1 MALLSFEGVG
11 KRYRRWGREVVILDD
26 VRLEIDP
33 GDFVGVWGSRR
44 AGKSTLLRLAAG
56 IELADT
62 GVVRFDGRDLRRMS
76 SRECARLWRR
86 EIGFVSPERR
96 AGPAEQVVAH
106 VAMPL
111 ASDGWAPA
119 DAAAAARRMLDRVAA
134 AGCASAATYELSP
147 GEQTLVAL
155 ARALIRQPRLLLVDE
170 PAITQ
175 SPSERDRICEVLRSV
190 GRQPE
195 LTVIVAS
202 EDLSPLRSAGR
213 MMSIGEGRVLT
224 ADRPGTV
231 VPFPADSSRRA
242 GSSWP

>member
-11 KRYRRWGREVVILDD
+11 KRYRRWGRDVVVLDD
-26 VRLEIDP
+26 VRLDVDP

-62 GVVRFDGRDLRRMS
+62 GVVRFDGRDLSQVS
-76 SRECARLWRR
+76 SRERARLWRR
-86 EIGFVSPERR
+86 DIGFVSPERR
-96 AGPAEQVVAH
+96 PGPVEQVVAH

-111 ASDGWAPA
+111 VSDGWAP
-119 DAAAAARRMLDRVAA
+119 DEAAAAARRTLDRVDA
-134 AGCASAATYELSP
+134 AGCAHAATYELSP

-195 LTVIVAS
+195 LTAIVAS
-202 EDLSPLRSAGR
+202 EDLSPLRAAGR
-213 MMSIGEGRVLT
+213 MMSVGEGRVLL
-224 ADRPGTV
+224 ADQPGTV
-231 VPFPADSSRRA
+231 VPFPAGSSRSA

>member
-11 KRYRRWGREVVILDD
+11 KRYRRWGRDVVVLDD
-26 VRLEIDP
+26 VRLDVDP

-56 IELADT
+56 IELADA
-62 GVVRFDGRDLRRMS
+62 GVVRFDGRDLSQVS
-76 SRECARLWRR
+76 SRERARLWRR
-86 EIGFVSPERR
+86 DIGFVSPERR
-96 AGPAEQVVAH
+96 GPAEQVVPH

-111 ASDGWAPA
+111 VSDGWAP
-119 DAAAAARRMLDRVAA
+119 DEAAGAARRTLKRVDA
-134 AGCASAATYELSP
+134 AGCAHAATYELSP
-147 GEQTLVAL
+147 GDQTLVAL
-155 ARALIRQPRLLLVDE
+155 ARALVRQPRLLLVDE

-190 GRQPE
+190 GREPE
-195 LTVIVAS
+195 LTVVVAS
-202 EDLSPLRSAGR
+202 EDLSPLRAAGR
-213 MMSIGEGRVLT
+213 MMSIGEGRVLL

-231 VPFPADSSRRA
+231 VPFPAGSSRSA

>member
-11 KRYRRWGREVVILDD
+11 KRYRRWGREVVVLDD
-26 VRLEIDP
+26 ARLEIDS

-62 GVVRFDGRDLRRMS
+62 GVVRFDGRNLRRMS
-76 SRECARLWRR
+76 SRERARLWRR
-86 EIGFVSPERR
+86 DIGFVSPESH
-96 AGPAEQVVAH
+96 AAPAEQVMAH

-111 ASDGWAPA
+111 VSDGWHPRE
-119 DAAAAARRMLDRVAA
+119 AAAEARRVLDRIAP
-134 AGCASAATYELSP
+134 AGCAYAATYELSP
-147 GEQTLVAL
+147 GEQTLVGL

-175 SPSERDRICEVLRSV
+175 SPSERDNICEVLRSV
-190 GRQPE
+190 GRRRE
-195 LTVIVAS
+195 LTVVFTS
-202 EDLSPLRSAGR
+202 EDLSPLRAAER
-213 MMSIGEGRVLT
+213 MMSIGDGRVLS
-224 ADRPGTV
+224 ADRPGTIL
-231 VPFPADSSRRA
+231 PFPAGSSRRA